1 MTTSKITFII
11 PSIGRETLKDTI
23 ESLEKQT
30 NSDWN
35 AIIAFDGCSPNFQT
49 EDPRIRIIQIE
60 EKLGQEQLS
69 AAGLVRNTAIHQVKT
84 EWIAFV
90 DDDDT
95 LAHNYVETFY
105 QESAT
110 EPTIDVIIFRMTH
123 YGGVVPFI
131 FTDTFYTGSVGIS
144 FAMRLH
150 IFQSGIEFIPGGTE
164 DYCILNRI
172 REKNYKMMIS
182 PFVRYFIRKQISE
195 DEKDYSVHNH
205 LVGNRVFIN

>member
-1 MTTSKITFII
+1 MSNCKITFII

-35 AIIAFDGCSPNFQT
+35 AIIMFDGCSPTFETQ
-49 EDPRIRIIQIE
+49 DPRIRILQTEGKI
-60 EKLGQEQLS
+60 GQGPNN
-69 AAGLVRNTAIHQVKT
+69 AGLVRNAAIKLVET

-95 LAHNYVETFY
+95 LAHNYVETLY
-105 QESAT
+105 QESAI
-110 EPTIDVIIFRMTH
+110 EPTVDVIIFRMTH
-123 YGGVVPFI
+123 YGGIVPYLS
-131 FTDTFYTGSVGIS
+131 TDNFYAGSVGIS

-150 IFQSGIEFIPGGTE
+150 IFQAGIEFIPDGYE
-164 DYCILNRI
+164 DYVILNRI

-182 PFVRYFIRKQISE
+182 PFVRYFVRAQVT
-195 DEKDYSVHNH
+195 KDVEEYYTNNH
-205 LVGNRVFIN
+205 LVGNRVIIN

>member
-1 MTTSKITFII
+1 MSTSKITFII

-35 AIIAFDGCSPNFQT
+35 AIIAFDGCSPTFES
-49 EDPRIRIIQIE
+49 EDPRIRILQTE
-60 EKLGQEQLS
+60 EKLGQGS
-69 AAGLVRNTAIHQVKT
+69 NSAGLVRNAAIRSVET

-110 EPTIDVIIFRMTH
+110 EPAVDVIIFRMTH
-123 YGGVVPFI
+123 YGGIVPYLS
-131 FTDTFYTGSVGIS
+131 TDNFYAGSVGIS

-150 IFQSGIEFIPGGTE
+150 IFQSGIEFIPDSYE
-164 DYCILNRI
+164 DYGILNRI

-182 PFVRYFIRKQISE
+182 PFIRYFVRAQVT
-195 DEKDYSVHNH
+195 KDVEEYYMNNH
-205 LVGNRVFIN
+205 LVGNRVIIN

>member
-30 NSDWN
+30 NSGWN
-35 AIIAFDGCSPNFQT
+35 AIIAFDGCSPTFETQ
-49 EDPRIRIIQIE
+49 DPRIRIIQTE
-60 EKLGQEQLS
+60 EKLGKDINS
-69 AAGLVRNTAIHQVKT
+69 AGLVRNAAIRYVET

-110 EPTIDVIIFRMTH
+110 EPAVDVIIFRMTH
-123 YGGVVPFI
+123 YGGIVPNLS
-131 FTDTFYTGSVGIS
+131 TDDFYMGSVGIS

-150 IFQSGIEFIPGGTE
+150 IFQAGIEFIPDGYE
-164 DYCILNRI
+164 DYDILNRI
-172 REKNYKMMIS
+172 REKKYKMMIS
-182 PFVRYFIRKQISE
+182 PFVRYFVRQQITMDIKE
-195 DEKDYSVHNH
+195 YYTNNH
-205 LVGNRVFIN
+205 MVGNRVIIN